1 MTSSQVDAEPPGPG
15 TLATLAIGPRFRRDP
30 LGTTASVVRRYGDVI
45 CSRFGPWRFYTVFQ
59 PAHVQHVL
67 HDHHDNYVKGALVAR
82 ARILIGD
89 GLVTSEGTLWRRQR
103 RTIQPA
109 FHRPSIVTLAPAIT
123 AGVETMLAGWNRRAA
138 DGAPLDL
145 AAEMTRLTL
154 DIAGMA
160 FFGVE
165 LGDEARRVGDAL
177 RVALAYLNRR
187 LTSLLPLPTALPLPQ
202 ALRFRRAR
210 DTLDRLVAD
219 VIQRRRRAGAA
230 DRNMLSLLLAARDP
244 ETGEAMSDRQVR
256 DEVMT
261 FVLAGH
267 ETTALT
273 LTWALYLLARHP
285 EIDTRVRAEIHAA
298 LGDRSPTPDD
308 LPRLP
313 YTRAVLDETLRLYPP
328 LWAFGREPIADDRI
342 GGYRIRA
349 GSSVAVVP
357 WITHRLPDVWP
368 DPERFDPERFTGLGA
383 RARPRYAYLPFG
395 GGPRQCIG
403 SEFALMEAHL
413 VLPAIVRAYRV
424 ELVDDRPVEP
434 YPTVTLRP
442 RTAITARL
450 RPAA

>member
-1 MTSSQVDAEPPGPG
+1 
-15 TLATLAIGPRFRRDP
+15 
-30 LGTTASVVRRYGDVI
+30 
-45 CSRFGPWRFYTVFQ
+45 
-59 PAHVQHVL
+59 
-67 HDHHDNYVKGALVAR
+67 
-82 ARILIGD
+82 
-89 GLVTSEGTLWRRQR
+89 
-103 RTIQPA
+103 
-109 FHRPSIVTLAPAIT
+109 
-123 AGVETMLAGWNRRAA
+123 
-138 DGAPLDL
+138 
-145 AAEMTRLTL
+145 
-154 DIAGMA
+154 
-160 FFGVE
+160 
-165 LGDEARRVGDAL
+165 
-177 RVALAYLNRR
+177 
-187 LTSLLPLPTALPLPQ
+187 
-202 ALRFRRAR
+202 
-210 DTLDRLVAD
+210 
-219 VIQRRRRAGAA
+219 
-230 DRNMLSLLLAARDP
+230 MLSLLLAARDP

-285 EIDTRVRAEIHAA
+285 EIDARVRAEIHAA

-328 LWAFGREPIADDRI
+328 LWAFGREPISDDRI